1 MVMLNEKAFTLLE
14 ILAVLLIV
22 GFLAAASLHRL
33 DELTGN
39 HKRMVVYAGV
49 AELNCREKMLWA
61 NEKLSAHGFL
71 GDKVLFSKLDKEL
84 GKDYAWKHKAPAI
97 DGGCLVFQK
106 SMEFS
111 LKRTAASDTSPGRWV
126 HNGR

>member
-33 DELTGN
+33 DEITGK
-39 HKRMVVYAGV
+39 HKRMVVFAGV

-61 NEKLSAHGFL
+61 NEKLSARGFQN
-71 GDKVLFSKLDKEL
+71 DSELFRKMDSDL
-84 GKDYAWKHKAPAI
+84 GKDYTWKHKKPSI
-97 DGGCLVFQK
+97 DGGYLVFQET
-106 SMEFS
+106 MAFR
-111 LKRTAASDTSPGRWV
+111 LKRMASSDVSPGRWV
-126 HNGR
+126 SDDR